1 MNIQRLY
8 IGFGRFV
15 SIRLTSGSLA
25 SKLTAK
31 LTAFWRNKEGLGT
44 LEIVLIA
51 AVIIAIAVLF
61 RDWILDFLER
71 LFGKV
76 EDKSDSFFG

>member
-1 MNIQRLY
+1 MNIRRLP
-8 IGFGRFV
+8 
-15 SIRLTSGSLA
+15 SRLGIYA
-25 SKLTAK
+25 RCKLN
-31 LTAFWRNKEGLGT
+31 AFWRNEEGLGT

-61 RDWILDFLER
+61 KDWILEFLDR

-76 EDKSDSFFG
+76 EDKSDSFFS

>member
-1 MNIQRLY
+1 MNINIRRLS
-8 IGFGRFV
+8 F
-15 SIRLTSGSLA
+15 RLGTYARG
-25 SKLTAK
+25 KLN
-31 LTAFWRNKEGLGT
+31 AFWRNEEGLGT

-51 AVIIAIAVLF
+51 AVIIAIAILF
-61 RDWILDFLER
+61 RDWILDFLDR

>member
-1 MNIQRLY
+1 M
-8 IGFGRFV
+8 
-15 SIRLTSGSLA
+15 
-25 SKLTAK
+25 KLCTNAYAFAAGK
-31 LTAFWRNKEGLGT
+31 LSAFWKDREGLGT

-61 RDWILDFLER
+61 RDWILDFLNS

-76 EDKSDSFFG
+76 EDKSESFFG

>member
-1 MNIQRLY
+1 MN
-8 IGFGRFV
+8 
-15 SIRLTSGSLA
+15 T
-25 SKLTAK
+25 SKLLQRWSAK
-31 LTAFWRNKEGLGT
+31 ALVAFWRSKEGLGT

-61 RDWILDFLER
+61 KDWILEFLEK

-76 EDKSDSFFG
+76 DKKSEDVFS

>member
-1 MNIQRLY
+1 MKFQRQALK
-8 IGFGRFV
+8 FGAFAA
-15 SIRLTSGSLA
+15 G
-25 SKLTAK
+25 KLN
-31 LTAFWRNKEGLGT
+31 AFWKDKEGLGT

-51 AVIIAIAVLF
+51 AVIIAIAILF
-61 RDWILDFLER
+61 REWILDFLDR